1 MTVKK
6 QRKQSTNP
14 SKVPIYGY
22 DRRTM
27 MVHPVFVVY
36 EHQHVEPVARLLMGT
51 DGLAYLEVSKVR
63 LHKTEPNDPY
73 VPR

>member
-1 MTVKK
+1 
-6 QRKQSTNP
+6 
-14 SKVPIYGY
+14 
-22 DRRTM
+22 M